1 MLARCV
7 PRRPYRRRHPA
18 TAAATTSD
26 GGFSVQDAVLAW
38 SQTGTRPAWLSDEL
52 LRVLERR
59 NGRLVGLVYQVHFDR
74 PIGDTSNPR
83 GFASHYTG
91 WTLNLPVRL
100 GEHAAG
106 RGARLMQ
113 VVAEQRI
120 GWQVTRLWVG
130 TRGRERSLKRQ
141 GGAARRC
148 PVCRLAAAGA
158 GVPASDRAVL
168 DALELGDR
176 PAALLTTLPAPVLP
190 MPAPAGPAGVP
201 APAAA

>member
-1 MLARCV
+1 MLVRCV
-7 PRRPYRRRHPA
+7 PRQPYRRRHPTTA
-18 TAAATTSD
+18 TADGSS
-26 GGFSVQDAVLAW
+26 GGFSVRGAVLAW
-38 SQTGTRPAWLSDEL
+38 SQTGTRPAWLSDDL
-52 LRVLERR
+52 LRILEGRT
-59 NGRLVGLVYQVHFDR
+59 GRLVGLVYQVHFDR
-74 PIGDTSNPR
+74 PIGDVANPR
-83 GFASHYTG
+83 GFALHYTG

-113 VVAEQRI
+113 VVAEQGI

-130 TRGRERSLKRQ
+130 GRGRERSLKRQ

-158 GVPASDRAVL
+158 AVPASDQMVL

-176 PAALLTTLPAPVLP
+176 PAGLLTSAALTVLPAPT
-190 MPAPAGPAGVP
+190 GPAGLPVR
-201 APAAA
+201 AAA